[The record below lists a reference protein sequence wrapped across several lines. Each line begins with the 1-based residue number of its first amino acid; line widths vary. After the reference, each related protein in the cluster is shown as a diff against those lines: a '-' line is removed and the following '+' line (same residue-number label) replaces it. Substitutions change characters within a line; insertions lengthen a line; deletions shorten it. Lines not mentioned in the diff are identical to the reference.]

1 MLDFKI
7 IKNYV
12 DAFYITTL
20 HQKDKAYEECVKWV
34 EILQQNPLIIQLL
47 NNSAVDIIKKKNIF
61 QDVIPSYFITKKL
74 FDIVIDNNRGG
85 YWKAIVEIYIQ
96 KYKQEEGIVDVNVT
110 SSIELKTEEI
120 KKIESFLKQKYNYKK
135 VNINNEIDTSII
147 CGVIL
152 SFDGKQIDYSLKT
165 ILQKMKL

>member
-1 MLDFKI
+1 M
-7 IKNYV
+7 
-12 DAFYITTL
+12 
-20 HQKDKAYEECVKWV
+20 
-34 EILQQNPLIIQLL
+34 
-47 NNSAVDIIKKKNIF
+47 
-61 QDVIPSYFITKKL
+61 

-135 VNINNEIDTSII
+135 VNINNKIDTSII

>member
-1 MLDFKI
+1 M
-7 IKNYV
+7 
-12 DAFYITTL
+12 
-20 HQKDKAYEECVKWV
+20 
-34 EILQQNPLIIQLL
+34 
-47 NNSAVDIIKKKNIF
+47 
-61 QDVIPSYFITKKL
+61 